1 MKLYKVFVYT
11 EGHPHVSEMIV
22 AGTSEA
28 EARERALNHVR
39 ANNPHKGERTVEE
52 SQALSEVRS
61 IQETGVNGCL
71 VVNKLT
77 VRACREMGMNF

>member
-1 MKLYKVFVYT
+1 MKRYKVFVYT

-39 ANNPHKGERTVEE
+39 ANNPNKGEHSVEE

-61 IQETGVNGCL
+61 IQETGVDGCL

-77 VRACREMGMNF
+77 VKARREMGMNF

>member
-11 EGHPHVSEMIV
+11 QGHPHVSEMIV

-28 EARERALNHVR
+28 EAEERALNHVR
-39 ANNPHKGERTVEE
+39 ASNPHKGERTVEE

-61 IQETGVNGCL
+61 IQETGVSGCL

-77 VRACREMGMNF
+77 IKACREMGMDF